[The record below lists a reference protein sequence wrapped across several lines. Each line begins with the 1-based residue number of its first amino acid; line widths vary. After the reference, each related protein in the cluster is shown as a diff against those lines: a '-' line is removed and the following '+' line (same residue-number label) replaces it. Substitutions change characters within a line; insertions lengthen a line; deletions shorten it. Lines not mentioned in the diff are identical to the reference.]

1 MIKWTLF
8 FIIIPFFAYAP
19 STEERFKPTE
29 EEIIMYI
36 ASICEFRNLLGFKE
50 SSMKYD
56 TINSLGYLGKY
67 QLGRSAMKHLGL
79 DYDYFRANI
88 DSFTP
93 LMQEKALNDLLNENR
108 RMLRREMKL
117 VGKRINGIVITESGL
132 LAGAHLAGA
141 GGVRKWLYQG
151 EDLKDMNKTKVSD
164 YVNEFSNAICR

>member
-8 FIIIPFFAYAP
+8 FIIIPFLAYAP

-29 EEIIMYI
+29 EERIMYI

-67 QLGRSAMKHLGL
+67 QFGRSAMKHLGL
-79 DYDYFRANI
+79 NYDYFMANI

-117 VGKRINGIVITESGL
+117 VGRRINGIVITESGL
-132 LAGAHLAGA
+132 LAGAHLSGV

-151 EDLKDMNKTKVSD
+151 EDLKDMNRTKVSD
-164 YVNEFSNAICR
+164 YVSEFSNAICR

>member
-8 FIIIPFFAYAP
+8 FIIITFFAYAP
-19 STEERFKPTE
+19 STEERFQPTE
-29 EEIIMYI
+29 EERIMYI

-67 QLGRSAMKHLGL
+67 QFGRSAMKHLGL
-79 DYDYFRANI
+79 DYDYYRANI

-93 LMQEKALNDLLNENR
+93 MMQEKALNDLLNENR
-108 RMLRREMKL
+108 RILRREMKL
-117 VGKRINGIVITESGL
+117 VGRRINGIVITESGL

-141 GGVRKWLYQG
+141 GGVRNWLYQG
-151 EDLKDMNKTKVSD
+151 NDLKDMNRTKVSD
-164 YVNEFSNAICR
+164 YVKEFSNAICR